1 MDPMKTGI
9 IISDARK
16 KLKMTQK
23 DLADK
28 LYVSDKA
35 VSKWERGLCF
45 PDISVLIPLTEILNI
60 SLYDLLRG
68 EKVNKKEVEETIKNT
83 INYSNSEIKR
93 NKKKYIIISSIVI
106 SIIVLISIISLIFI
120 SKNNDIGA
128 IVDRDTLHDINYYSD
143 YKTTIENTNGE
154 KLELIIM
161 KLPLRWKERQFEAID
176 ETLKIN
182 YNVSYKDV
190 VKAYNDDNYVKEA
203 MINIAS
209 VIFTT
214 VSDVDSIEIRYTDYR
229 YSISKEKLQKAYE
242 ISNFEE
248 VIENDNW
255 VKLVSKKLIDDEFV
269 NDTFKLFE
277 KSKVSK
283 DELKKEPVSDR

>member
-1 MDPMKTGI
+1 MDPKKTGI
-9 IISDARK
+9 IISNARK

-83 INYSNSEIKR
+83 INYSNNEIKR
-93 NKKKYIIISSIVI
+93 KKKKYITISSIII
-106 SIIVLISIISLIFI
+106 SIIVIISIISLIFI
-120 SKNNDIGA
+120 NKNNDIGA
-128 IVDRDTLHDINYYSD
+128 ITDRDTIHSINYYSN

-161 KLPLRWKERQFEAID
+161 KLPLKWKERQFEAID
-176 ETLKIN
+176 NTIKIN
-182 YNVSYKDV
+182 YGVSYKDV
-190 VKAYNDDNYVKEA
+190 VKAYNDEDYVKEA
-203 MINIAS
+203 MINNAT

-214 VSDVDSIEIRYTDYR
+214 VSDVESVEIRYTDYR
-229 YSISKEKLQKAYE
+229 YSISKENLKQAYN
-242 ISNFEE
+242 ISNFDE

-255 VKLVSKKLIDDEFV
+255 TKLVSKKLINDEFV
-269 NDTFKLFE
+269 NDTFKLFK

-283 DELKKEPVSDR
+283 DELIKNPVSDR